1 MDDLQR
7 YIENRKDLDPDFVK
21 LFEKRLTDEELRAM
35 QKRGESKSDWTQ
47 AASMTEAEIRAA
59 IASDPDEA
67 SMVLDWSKASEEL
80 QRPKSVLNMV
90 DEKKCN
96 LNFEKL

>member
-90 DEKKCN
+90 DEKKM
-96 LNFEKL
+96 

>member
-90 DEKKCN
+90 DEKKN
-96 LNFEKL
+96 VT

>member
-59 IASDPDEA
+59 IASGPDEA

-90 DEKKCN
+90 DEKKM
-96 LNFEKL
+96 